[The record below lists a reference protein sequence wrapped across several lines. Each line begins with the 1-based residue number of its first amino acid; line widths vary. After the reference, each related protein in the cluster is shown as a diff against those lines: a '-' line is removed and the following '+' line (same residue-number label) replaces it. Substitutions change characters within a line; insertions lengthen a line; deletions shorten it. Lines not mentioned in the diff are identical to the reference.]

1 MIRGMDNPFAK
12 DMPSALS
19 IAASGNADIV
29 ALLERALADAKD
41 GKIVG
46 FAMIAVA
53 QLSQEAVGTNV
64 ETRSSPA
71 VTCMLAAAV
80 PQLTEQLRQ
89 QMFPEP
95 IQRPGPVAPR
105 RLSS

>member
-12 DMPSALS
+12 DMPSAL
-19 IAASGNADIV
+19 AAGGNAEIV
-29 ALLERALADAKD
+29 AVLEQALADAKT
-41 GKIVG
+41 GKIVAL
-46 FAMIAVA
+46 AMIAVA
-53 QLSQEAVGTNV
+53 QLSAEAMGTNV

-71 VTCMLAAAV
+71 VTYMLAAAV

-95 IQRPGPVAPR
+95 IQRPGSVAPR
-105 RLSS
+105 KLSS

>member
-12 DMPSALS
+12 DMPSAL
-19 IAASGNADIV
+19 AAGGNANADIV
-29 ALLERALADAKD
+29 ALLERALGDAKS

-64 ETRSSPA
+64 ETRSAPA

-95 IQRPGPVAPR
+95 IQRPGPSGPR